1 MRVKYDIELST
12 TLNKSY
18 YPFPKQTQRDKSL
31 LASASSLLVS
41 DMNEAAIQLNNMSVE
56 IESMLFRMILFKG
69 ITAIV
74 LIAILVYVIYKLI
87 KYYENKDIEI
97 NFNYKEKNKSNE
109 RKEPKL

>member
-1 MRVKYDIELST
+1 
-12 TLNKSY
+12 
-18 YPFPKQTQRDKSL
+18 
-31 LASASSLLVS
+31 
-41 DMNEAAIQLNNMSVE
+41 MNEAAIQLNNMSAE

-97 NFNYKEKNKSNE
+97 NFSYKEKNKSNE
-109 RKEPKL
+109 RKEPKI

>member
-1 MRVKYDIELST
+1 MDS
-12 TLNKSY
+12 
-18 YPFPKQTQRDKSL
+18 PFPKQTQRDKSL

-41 DMNEAAIQLNNMSVE
+41 DMNEAAIQLNNMSAE

-74 LIAILVYVIYKLI
+74 LLAILVYVIYKLI

-97 NFNYKEKNKSNE
+97 KFNYKEKNKSNE
-109 RKEPKL
+109 RKEPKI

>member
-1 MRVKYDIELST
+1 MDS
-12 TLNKSY
+12 
-18 YPFPKQTQRDKSL
+18 PFPKQTQRDKSL

-41 DMNEAAIQLNNMSVE
+41 DMNEAAIQLNNMSAE

-97 NFNYKEKNKSNE
+97 KFSYKEKNKIDE